1 MNKPNVILMFV
12 DDLGYGD
19 VSAFNPDSRIK
30 THNID
35 RLAGQGMRF
44 TDSHACSSLCT
55 PSRYG
60 LLTGRYNW
68 RSSLKFAVL
77 SGTDAPLVEKGRM
90 TLGSLFKT
98 AGYNTAC
105 VGKWHLGMEWAENS
119 DPKPEDFRMD
129 PEEYARSMKAEGPRY
144 LNPSVEGL
152 TIDYTKPLPCSPNKF
167 GFDYFYGLPSSLDQP
182 PFVYIENDRI
192 LTPPDSVSGVYNLD
206 RMGPGQEQLWERGL
220 IAPGFDHRAVVPDM
234 QKKVIELIED
244 CAAQDAPFF
253 IYYPTPAVHG
263 PLLPT
268 EEFQGKSGIGVYGDM
283 VLQVDAMVG
292 EIMDKLD
299 EKGIADNTVFIF
311 TSDNGCSAIA
321 DYQALQAQ
329 GHYPSYIF
337 RGEKTD
343 IYEGGHRVP
352 TVIRYPDAVRGGTVC
367 EQTVCH
373 VDFFRTFAD
382 MLGYE
387 VPDDAA
393 EDSVSNLPLWN
404 GSGEAVRDSVVYSS
418 GMGYFAIQEK
428 NWKLELCT
436 DTGGL
441 GAESIMKE
449 KPGVFQLYDMAA
461 DIREQKNV
469 IDEHP
474 ELVAR
479 LKEKLTAQVFGGRS
493 TPGAPQRNTGPER
506 WQQINWLE
514 DAPQ

>member
-1 MNKPNVILMFV
+1 MNRPNVILMFV

-19 VSAFNPDSRIK
+19 ISAFNPQSRIR
-30 THNID
+30 TDNID
-35 RLAGQGMRF
+35 RLAQQGMRF
-44 TDSHACSSLCT
+44 TDSHASSSLCT

-77 SGTDAPLVEKGRM
+77 YGTDEPLVEKGRM
-90 TLGSLFKT
+90 TLGSLFKNN
-98 AGYNTAC
+98 GYKTAC
-105 VGKWHLGMEWAENS
+105 VGKWHLGMEWAQNP
-119 DPKPEDFRMD
+119 DPKPDDFDID
-129 PEEYARSMKAEGPRY
+129 PEEYEHSVNATGPRH
-144 LNPSVEGL
+144 LNPSIEGL
-152 TIDYTKPLPCSPNKF
+152 KIDYTKPLPYSPNKY
-167 GFDYFYGLPSSLDQP
+167 GFDYFFGLPSSLDQP

-192 LTPPDSVSGVYNLD
+192 LTPPTSISGIYNLN

-220 IAPGFDHRAVVPDM
+220 IAPGFDHTQVVPDM
-234 QKKVIELIED
+234 QQKVIDLIDEYSEGEE
-244 CAAQDAPFF
+244 PFF

-263 PLLPT
+263 PLLPL
-268 EEFQGKSGIGVYGDM
+268 EQFVGKSGIGVYGDM

-292 EIMDKLD
+292 EIMAKLD

-321 DYQALQAQ
+321 DYRALQEK

-352 TVIRYPDAVRGGTVC
+352 TIIRYPDAVQGGTVC

-373 VDFFRTFAD
+373 VDFFRTFAE
-382 MLGYE
+382 MLKYE

-404 GSGEAVRDSVVYSS
+404 GENEAVRESVIYSS

-436 DTGGL
+436 ATGGL
-441 GAESIMKE
+441 GPAAMLE

-461 DIREQKNV
+461 DVREQKNV

-479 LKEKLTAQVFGGRS
+479 LKKKLTEFVFSGRS
-493 TPGAPQRNTGPER
+493 TPGAPQKNTGPEI
-506 WQQINWLE
+506 WPQINWLE
-514 DAPQ
+514 ESAK